1 MLCRMLGLIQS
12 GGVVLAVTTG
22 IPVALVLIA
31 FGSAMTRHRR
41 ALNLVLCLGFGTW
54 LVVRGALAL

>member
-12 GGVVLAVTTG
+12 GGVILAVTTG

-31 FGSAMTRHRR
+31 FGSAMTRPRR
-41 ALNLVLCLGFGTW
+41 
-54 LVVRGALAL
+54 RK